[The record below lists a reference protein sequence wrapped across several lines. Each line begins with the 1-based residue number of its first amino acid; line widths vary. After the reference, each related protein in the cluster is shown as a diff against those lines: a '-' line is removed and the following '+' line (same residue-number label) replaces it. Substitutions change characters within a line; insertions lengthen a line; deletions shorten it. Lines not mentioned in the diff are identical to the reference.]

1 MKRYITYLYLY
12 EQNKK
17 TKNVGFIRLDVFEE
31 EIRMEIHIRHLGRF
45 TGKVNA
51 LILVDDGVLKGIKAC
66 DLEIINGGADIRIE
80 SSRTK
85 LFNSKFALDAAIGVR
100 IEPIENCFIASCWKD
115 KSSDRIVQAYE
126 PEIAFDNEKNKEKEA
141 EDKPHQQI
149 EYEKELETKPHR
161 QREYEHQYIEETQE
175 EKQVEKNP
183 TEENQTAKE
192 TVQKIDLTDIKKLP
206 QRNWYLSRNS
216 FLLHGFLNYHY
227 LVIRNTEENGK
238 KVRYLGVPGIYEE
251 PERMMAMLFGFT
263 DYIEGDEPPVGYW
276 LCKIDE

>member
-51 LILVDDGVLKGIKAC
+51 IILVDEGVIKGIKAC
-66 DLEIINGGADIRIE
+66 DLEIIKGGADIRIE
-80 SSRTK
+80 SSRTR
-85 LFNSKFALDAAIGVR
+85 LFDSKYALEAAIGVR
-100 IEPIENCFIASCWKD
+100 IEPIENCFIASCWKE
-115 KSSDRIVQAYE
+115 KASSQIVQGYE
-126 PEIAFDNEKNKEKEA
+126 PEMSFNHENDKEKEA
-141 EDKPHQQI
+141 ESKPQP
-149 EYEKELETKPHR
+149 EKEDEH
-161 QREYEHQYIEETQE
+161 EYIE
-175 EKQVEKNP
+175 EKQVKKQVEEKQ
-183 TEENQTAKE
+183 TEESQTAKE
-192 TVQKIDLTDIKKLP
+192 RVEKIDLTDIKKLP

-227 LVIRNTEENGK
+227 LVIRNTEEKGK
-238 KVRYLGVPGIYEE
+238 NVRYLGVPGIYEE

-276 LCKIDE
+276 LCRIDE